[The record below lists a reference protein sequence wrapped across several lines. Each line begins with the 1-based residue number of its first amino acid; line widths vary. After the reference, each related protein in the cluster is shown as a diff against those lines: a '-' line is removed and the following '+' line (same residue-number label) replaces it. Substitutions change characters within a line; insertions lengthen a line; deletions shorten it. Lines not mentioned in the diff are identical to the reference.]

1 MVVLTN
7 IEERSIDDGVLD
19 RNIQKDWSCGTA
31 AMFSVERR
39 QIDPAVDQDQGS
51 SKFEEAASASSTHEG
66 MIRLAVWPASSTDQR
81 DDKEELSPATSDGE
95 LDRGTA
101 AHGRDSH

>member
-19 RNIQKDWSCGTA
+19 RNMQKDWSCGTA

-66 MIRLAVWPASSTDQR
+66 MIRLAVWPASSTV
-81 DDKEELSPATSDGE
+81 SPATSDGE